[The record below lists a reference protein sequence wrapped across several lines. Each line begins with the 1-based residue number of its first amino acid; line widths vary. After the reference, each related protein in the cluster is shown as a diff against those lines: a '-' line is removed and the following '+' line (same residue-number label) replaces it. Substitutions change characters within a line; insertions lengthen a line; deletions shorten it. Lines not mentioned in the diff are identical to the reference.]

1 MTVKRAGYVLR
12 GEKKMKVVLV
22 LVTLG
27 LIYFM
32 VQNRFDDKYQQGYK
46 DGMKSALKT
55 NPPSE
60 ELEITCAGLWV
71 GEQNKKWFSR

>member
-1 MTVKRAGYVLR
+1 MTAKRAGYVLR
-12 GEKKMKVVLV
+12 GENRVKVL
-22 LVTLG
+22 LALMTIAI
-27 LIYFM
+27 IYLM
-32 VQNRFDDKYQQGYK
+32 VQNRFDDKYEQGYK
-46 DGMKSALKT
+46 EGMKSALKT